1 MKAKPFLKW
10 AGGKTQLLSQFDK
23 FYPIEL
29 KQHKINKYVEPFV
42 GSGAVFFDVVQK
54 FTIKKAFISDINQD
68 LILAYRVI
76 QKKPDVLLEFL
87 EKYQNRYNTCPMDNR
102 KDLFLEVRKQFN
114 AQRTKISYQR
124 FSKRE
129 IQRAAQLIFLNKT
142 CFNGL
147 FRLNLKKE
155 FNVPFGNYK
164 KPKIWD
170 VDNIQAVSKI
180 LQHTE
185 IQCANY
191 QASFDKADEN
201 TFIYFDPPYRP
212 LSQTARFTSYTDS
225 PFTDIEQTQ
234 LAAFFQKLAEEKPAK
249 LMLSNSDPKNQN
261 PNDHFFENLYRDY
274 YIHRVR
280 ANRMINSNA
289 QKRGPINELLI
300 TNYRYEP

>member
-10 AGGKTQLLSQFDK
+10 AGGKTQLLSQFEN
-23 FYPIEL
+23 FYPAEL
-29 KQHKINKYVEPFV
+29 KQHQIEKYVEPFV
-42 GSGAVFFDVVQK
+42 GSGAVFFEVVQK
-54 FTIKKAFISDINQD
+54 FSIKTAFISDINQD

-76 QKKPDVLLEFL
+76 QKKPEVLLGLL
-87 EKYQNRYNTCPMDNR
+87 EKYQNQYNTCPMDNR
-102 KDLFLEVRKQFN
+102 KDLFLEIRKQFN
-114 AQRTKISYQR
+114 AQRTKISYRR
-124 FSKRE
+124 FSKLE
-129 IQRAAQLIFLNKT
+129 IRRVAQLIFLNKT

-147 FRLNLKKE
+147 FRLNSKKE

-170 VDNIQAVSKI
+170 ADNIQAVSKI
-180 LQHTE
+180 LQHTD

-191 QASFDKADEN
+191 QASFDLADEN

-212 LSQTARFTSYTDS
+212 LSPTASFTSYTDS
-225 PFTDIEQTQ
+225 PFTDKEQTQ
-234 LAAFFQKLAEEKPAK
+234 LAAFFKKLAEEKPAK
-249 LMLSNSDPKNQN
+249 LMLSNSDPKNKN
-261 PNDHFFENLYRDY
+261 PNDPFFDNLYGDY

-300 TNYRYEP
+300 TNYAYEP

>member
-1 MKAKPFLKW
+1 MTAKPFLKW

-29 KQHKINKYVEPFV
+29 KQHKINQYVEPFV
-42 GSGAVFFDVVQK
+42 GSGAVFFEVVQK

-76 QKKPDVLLEFL
+76 QKNPDALLELL
-87 EKYQNRYNTCPMDNR
+87 EKYQNRYNTRPMDKR

-129 IQRAAQLIFLNKT
+129 IKRAAQLIFLNKT

-147 FRLNLKKE
+147 FRLNSKKE

-180 LQHTE
+180 LQNTE

-191 QASFDKADEN
+191 QAIFDKADEN

-234 LAAFFQKLAEEKPAK
+234 LAVFFQKLAEEKPAK

-261 PNDHFFENLYRDY
+261 PNDHFFENLYGDY